1 MASSETSARPQ
12 AFRFCHGE
20 AFIFL
25 AGFILA
31 GVLTTLLGPILPW
44 LQFQWALT
52 DAQSGFLFTAQFLG
66 ALLGVIATTALL
78 PRRGYRPVLMT
89 GFLLMAAGVSALG
102 FGHWPVGWLFVFIYG
117 AGLGLIIPSGNLYVA
132 EAAGEQRAAAL
143 NYLNLAWGIGA
154 VICPL
159 IVSLFLK
166 RPGMQTLFVL
176 TGVILVCLALLCLT
190 PGFATAPPRAESNAQ
205 VPPLWRI
212 FPKSQSGWALAALF
226 FLYVGTENG
235 LGGWI
240 ATHAKR
246 IGATPEP
253 SWIVAPSF
261 FWGALLLGRAVA
273 PATLRFLSEPK
284 VVSAGLVL
292 ASCGTAAVFVSTT
305 LRGARAGTGIAGLGL
320 APVFP
325 IFIAWLS
332 QQYGTQAPRIGG
344 VMFALG
350 GCGGATLPWLVGATS
365 SRFASLRV
373 GLLVPLCSSLL
384 MLAVLPAAIR
394 FRKKI
399 SHSAQD
405 PRPEALPGGS

>member
-44 LQFQWALT
+44 LQSPWALT
-52 DAQSGFLFTAQFLG
+52 DAQCGFLFTAQFLG
-66 ALLGVIATTALL
+66 SLLGVIATTALL
-78 PRRGYRPVLMT
+78 PRRGYPPVVMT
-89 GFLLMAAGVSALG
+89 AFLLMAAGVSALG

-190 PGFATAPPRAESNAQ
+190 PGF
-205 VPPLWRI
+205 
-212 FPKSQSGWALAALF
+212 
-226 FLYVGTENG
+226 
-235 LGGWI
+235 
-240 ATHAKR
+240 
-246 IGATPEP
+246 
-253 SWIVAPSF
+253 
-261 FWGALLLGRAVA
+261 
-273 PATLRFLSEPK
+273 
-284 VVSAGLVL
+284 
-292 ASCGTAAVFVSTT
+292 VSTT

-325 IFIAWLS
+325 ILIAWLS